1 MSAALRQGPRYPFPS
16 DIKTLKTTT
25 NSQSSHSYKNKSVFP
40 LDQFRCELSSS
51 FDNRWTVDCVTD
63 NNPIH
68 IILKPPNS
76 MASSSSSST
85 LKRSKKVC
93 LFHCAE
99 MKALAESIVAESD
112 TIELRSITWRYYFYS
127 SILVSPTFWQM
138 RVNLLWILL

>member
-1 MSAALRQGPRYPFPS
+1 MSAAPLQCPRYSFPS
-16 DIKTLKTTT
+16 DNKTLKPTTIK
-25 NSQSSHSYKNKSVFP
+25 SQSSHYFNCFKSVFP
-40 LDQFRCELSSS
+40 KHGLDQFQCELSSSS

-76 MASSSSSST
+76 MASSSSSTS

-99 MKALAESIVAESD
+99 MKALAERIAAESD
-112 TIELRSITWRYYFYS
+112 TIELRSITWRYFY
-127 SILVSPTFWQM
+127 SPTF
-138 RVNLLWILL
+138 R